1 MEVWIGPQDQDR
13 KRRRADGSSET
24 DSEVER
30 NRSVPSVESW
40 LSSGH
45 LISSLQQLQNLFSFS
60 FSLRSGGRIKTMLFS
75 GFWFLFFVFCF
86 CFLKCRVVVVGPM
99 MKWR

>member
-24 DSEVER
+24 DPEVEDR

-45 LISSLQQLQNLFSFS
+45 LISS
-60 FSLRSGGRIKTMLFS
+60 
-75 GFWFLFFVFCF
+75 FVE
-86 CFLKCRVVVVGPM
+86 
-99 MKWR
+99 